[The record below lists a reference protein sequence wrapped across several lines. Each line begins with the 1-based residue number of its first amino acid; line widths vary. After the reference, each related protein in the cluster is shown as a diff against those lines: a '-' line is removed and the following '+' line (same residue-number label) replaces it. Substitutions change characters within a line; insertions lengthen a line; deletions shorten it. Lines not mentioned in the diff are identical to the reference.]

1 MARRTSIKPLQ
12 EISEINMTPLIDLTF
27 LLLITFIIIMP
38 MVEQGVPVNLPK
50 GKARDL
56 DQSKMRS
63 VTVDI
68 KGQIY
73 FDSQP
78 VTLEQLKAELMALG
92 AGEPDTTVMVRGDL
106 AISYGKMVDVM
117 RVAQEA
123 QITKLALVTTPEQ
136 PPPPRRSR

>member
-1 MARRTSIKPLQ
+1 MYKRQRLPDVLVMTATPIPRTLA
-12 EISEINMTPLIDLTF
+12 LAF
-27 LLLITFIIIMP
+27 Y
-38 MVEQGVPVNLPK
+38 G
-50 GKARDL
+50 DL

-123 QITKLALVTTPEQ
+123 QITKLALVTTIPERCRVCYTCVREC
-136 PPPPRRSR
+136 PARAIRISR